1 MIVEPRAMTDDCNYI
16 AHFDLPGRIAR
27 LDELARNLWWS
38 WNPKAREVFRRLDYS
53 VWRLTAHNPVRML
66 GMVPREKLDQAAN
79 SESFLALYDAAIQ
92 AFDKSLTDG
101 DTWWSR
107 QFADLEGCS
116 IAYFSAEFALHQSL
130 PLYAGGLGVLAGDHC
145 KEASDLG
152 LPLTG
157 VGFMYP
163 QGYFHQ
169 KLNSEGWQVET
180 YETLNW
186 DDVPVQRALS
196 QDGNLCI
203 VAIPLA
209 DRTVYASIWQVNLGR
224 IRLYLLDTNLDGNSP
239 RDRELSARLYAGDR
253 EMRLQQEAILGIG
266 GVRALRALGCSPT
279 VWHLNEG
286 HVAFVALERIR
297 ELLDAGRTFEEALLE
312 VRSTSI
318 FTTHT
323 PVPAGHDAFPF
334 HLVEDYLEGCLSALG
349 KHRDAFLAIG
359 HHNNG
364 GGDLFNMTALAIRS
378 SGVVNA
384 VSKLHRQV
392 TGEMWAPIL
401 CGEENNEHPLRA
413 ITNGVHMFTWIA
425 PAVSR
430 LFERY
435 LGPDWRERH
444 DDPGFW
450 NGVLSIPDEE
460 LWAVRQSLRDILLA
474 FIRERARRLWIA
486 GQVNPAQ
493 VIMAGTLLDP
503 RALTIGFARRFAG
516 YKRPGLIFQDPGRLA
531 RILAAPKCPMQ
542 IVFAGKAH
550 PADETGKH
558 YLQGVCRRAND
569 PVFGGRIA
577 FVDDYD
583 LHVAHF
589 LVQGC
594 DVWLNTPIKPQE
606 ASGTSGM
613 KASINGAVNLGIGDG
628 WWAEGYSGANGWLIE
643 GDAGGS
649 RDEADAEALYR
660 LLEEQVVPMFYERDA
675 RGIPRRWVQMVKQAI
690 RTVAPQFCARRMV
703 KQYASE
709 LYVRAARSNSSG
721 LRNGANPCPVE
732 LAPSL
737 IPAQNM
743 EAWTAK

>member
-1 MIVEPRAMTDDCNYI
+1 MMDDRDHT
-16 AHFDLPGRIAR
+16 AHFNLPDRIGR
-27 LDELARNLWWS
+27 LNELAHNLWWS
-38 WNPKAREVFRRLDYS
+38 WNPKAREVFRSLDYA
-53 VWRLTAHNPVRML
+53 VWKLTAHNPVRML
-66 GMVPREKLDQAAN
+66 RIVPREKLEQVAN

-92 AFDKSLTDG
+92 AFDRSLKDE

-107 QFADLEGCS
+107 QFADLNGCS

-152 LPLTG
+152 VPLTG

-186 DDVPVQRALS
+186 DDVPVQRARS
-196 QDGNLCI
+196 QDGQPCV

-209 DRTVYASIWQVNLGR
+209 NRTVLASVWQVNLGR
-224 IRLYLLDTNLDGNSP
+224 VRLYLLDTNLEENSP
-239 RDRELSARLYAGDR
+239 GDRELSARLYAGDR

-266 GVRALRALGCSPT
+266 GVRALRSLGCNPT

-297 ELLDAGRTFEEALLE
+297 ELLEAGQTFEEALQE
-312 VRSTSI
+312 VRRTSI

-323 PVPAGHDAFPF
+323 PVPAGHDAFSF
-334 HLVEDYLEGCLSALG
+334 HLVEGYLEGCLSALG
-349 KHRDAFLAIG
+349 EQRNAFLAIG

-384 VSKLHRQV
+384 VSRLHRQV
-392 TGEMWAPIL
+392 TSEMWAPIL
-401 CGEENNEHPLRA
+401 RSAENHEEPLRA
-413 ITNGVHMFTWIA
+413 ITNGIHMSTWIA

-435 LGPDWRERH
+435 IGSDWREHH
-444 DDPGFW
+444 DDPGSW
-450 NGVLSIPDEE
+450 DWVLSIPDEE

-474 FIRERARRLWIA
+474 FIRERARHLWIA
-486 GQVNPAQ
+486 GQANPAQ

-516 YKRPGLIFQDPGRLA
+516 YKRPGLIFQDSERLA
-531 RILAAPKCPMQ
+531 RILAAPKCPVQ

-569 PVFGGRIA
+569 PAFGGRIA

-613 KASINGAVNLGIGDG
+613 KASVNGVINLGVGDG
-628 WWAEGYSGANGWLIE
+628 WWAEGYSGSNGWLIE
-643 GDAGGS
+643 GGAGGS
-649 RDEADAEALYR
+649 QDEADAEALYR
-660 LLEEQVVPMFYERDA
+660 LLEEEVVPMFYERDA
-675 RGIPRRWVQMVKQAI
+675 RGIPRRWVQMVKQAM

-703 KQYASE
+703 KQYAEE
-709 LYVRAARSNSSG
+709 LYVPAGRSTFSG
-721 LRNGANPCPVE
+721 LRDSAAPCPLE
-732 LAPSL
+732 LSP
-737 IPAQNM
+737 
-743 EAWTAK
+743 